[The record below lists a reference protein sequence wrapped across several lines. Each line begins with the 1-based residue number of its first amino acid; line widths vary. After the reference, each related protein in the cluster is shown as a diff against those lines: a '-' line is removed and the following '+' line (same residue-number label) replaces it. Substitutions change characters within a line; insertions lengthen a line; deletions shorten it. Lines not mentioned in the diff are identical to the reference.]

1 MTTAGLPAALQAE
14 NLPAA
19 LQAMGPPAALQAAV
33 LWAAGILLRVLLL

>member
-1 MTTAGLPAALQAE
+1 MATAGLPAALQAE

>member
-19 LQAMGPPAALQAAV
+19 LQAMGPPAALQAAS
-33 LWAAGILLRVLLL
+33 LRAAGILLRVLLL